1 MTKDEI
7 IMELEKLGIDFE
19 ITAENDD
26 GIHIVVKFDNDDDR
40 EPDYDAKT
48 AQEIASEQDEIY
60 RTLK

>member
-7 IMELEKLGIDFE
+7 IVELEKLGIDFE
-19 ITAENDD
+19 ITAEHDD
-26 GIHIVVKFDNDDDR
+26 GMHLVIKFDDDNDR

-48 AQEIASEQDEIY
+48 AQEIADEQYEIY

>member
-7 IMELEKLGIDFE
+7 IVELEKLGIDFE
-19 ITAENDD
+19 ITAEHDD
-26 GIHIVVKFDNDDDR
+26 GIHLVIKFDNDDDR

-48 AQEIASEQDEIY
+48 AQEIASEQEEIY